1 MAHFRRTVRGT
12 CRTLDLVMN
21 VGLLVTLIV
30 GGALLFAG
38 TLVFL
43 IVSAVRRQTARNL
56 AVLHGEGIILDSGRV
71 HLKFAFRGFRGPQ
84 VAIGVGVNAGPGRVV
99 LTQRR
104 FAFVPWG
111 QNRYGFTTT
120 DRELLHRFQVGID
133 EGRLHLHSDN
143 PPNASGTV
151 DIYVSVPN
159 AAEWVQA
166 LTAAGAVPSA
176 GH

>member
-1 MAHFRRTVRGT
+1 
-12 CRTLDLVMN
+12 MN
-21 VGLLVTLIV
+21 VGLLVALIV
-30 GGALLFAG
+30 AGALLFAG

-43 IVSAVRRQTARNL
+43 IVSAVRRQTARAM

-71 HLKFAFRGFRGPQ
+71 HLKLSFRGFRGPR
-84 VAIGVGVNAGPGRVV
+84 VAIGIGMNAGPGRVV

-104 FAFVPWG
+104 FTFVPWG

-120 DRELLHRFQVGID
+120 DRELLHRFAVGVD

-151 DIYVSVPN
+151 DIFVSVANP
-159 AAEWVQA
+159 AEWVEA
-166 LTAAGAVPSA
+166 LTAAGAVRRA
-176 GH
+176 GG

>member
-1 MAHFRRTVRGT
+1 
-12 CRTLDLVMN
+12 LN
-21 VGLLVTLIV
+21 VGLMVALIV
-30 GGALLFAG
+30 AGALLFAG
-38 TLVFL
+38 TLVFVIL
-43 IVSAVRRQTARNL
+43 SAVRRQTARAL
-56 AVLHGEGIILDSGRV
+56 AILHGEGIILDSGRV
-71 HLKFAFRGFRGPQ
+71 HLKLSFRGFRGPR
-84 VAIGVGVNAGPGRVV
+84 VAIGIGVNAGPGRVV

-120 DRELLHRFQVGID
+120 DRELLNRFTVGVD

-151 DIYVSVPN
+151 DIFVSVTNP
-159 AAEWVQA
+159 AEWVAA
-166 LTAAGAVPSA
+166 LTAAGALPGA